1 MTTAFDTKTI
11 FAVPKMDCPSEE
23 RMIRMALDG
32 AGGIADLR
40 FDLQAR
46 TVTVLHA
53 GDAAPLLARLEPLGL
68 GARVAETA
76 AAAPDEGSSSSW
88 SAPSASSG
96 FAERARRPGPQYI
109 DRIRP
114 VRLSTMTRS
123 RSPPCN
129 ASLPSGCGDRFRA
142 PHRVIVTVM
151 SCCRR
156 WTPSASRAP
165 AAAAP

>member
-1 MTTAFDTKTI
+1 
-11 FAVPKMDCPSEE
+11 
-23 RMIRMALDG
+23 MIRMALDG

-96 FAERARRPGPQYI
+96 FAERARRPGP
-109 DRIRP
+109 
-114 VRLSTMTRS
+114 VST
-123 RSPPCN
+123 SPG
-129 ASLPSGCGDRFRA
+129 ALVDDDA
-142 PHRVIVTVM
+142 IQE
-151 SCCRR
+151 
-156 WTPSASRAP
+156 P
-165 AAAAP
+165 AVQRQPALGVW